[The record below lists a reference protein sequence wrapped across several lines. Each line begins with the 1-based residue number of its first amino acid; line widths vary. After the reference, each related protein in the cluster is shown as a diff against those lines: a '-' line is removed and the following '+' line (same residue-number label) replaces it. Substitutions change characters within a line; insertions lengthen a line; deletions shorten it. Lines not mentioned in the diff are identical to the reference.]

1 VGWEFLVDVEH
12 AVASTV
18 HGVANLDVVV
28 VPAELLVG
36 LGAGE
41 ELGAAEEVA
50 DTGNWGS

>member
-1 VGWEFLVDVEH
+1 MGWEFLVDVEH

-18 HGVANLDVVV
+18 HGVADLDEVV

-36 LGAGE
+36 LRAGE

-50 DTGNWGS
+50 NTSN